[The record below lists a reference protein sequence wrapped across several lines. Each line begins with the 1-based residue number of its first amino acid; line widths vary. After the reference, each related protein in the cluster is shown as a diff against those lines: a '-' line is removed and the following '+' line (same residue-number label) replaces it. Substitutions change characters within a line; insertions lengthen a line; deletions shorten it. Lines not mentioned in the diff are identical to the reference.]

1 MNDLWLH
8 PALVLIAGS
17 VLLPLVRG
25 PLRQAFLLAVP
36 LVSFGL
42 VLTMSQGTHAQ
53 VPFLGL
59 ELTFGR
65 VDSLSLVFAHIMT
78 LMCLIGTLYGLQVR
92 ENAQHIAAWT
102 YVAGSLGVIFAGDL
116 FVLFIFWELMA
127 IASTFLV
134 WFRRTE
140 RSRQAGMR
148 YLLVHSVGGVVLL
161 AGILLHWQQTGS
173 LAFNAFD
180 VSNPSTAAW
189 LILIGFI
196 LNAAV
201 PPLHAWLPDA
211 YAEATVAGAV
221 FMCAFTTKTA
231 VYALC
236 RGFAGLEIL
245 VPLGVIMTLYGVIFA
260 VLENDVRR
268 LLSYH
273 IISQVGYMVAGVGI
287 GTALAINGA
296 IAHAFAHILYKALLF
311 MGVGAVLHMTGK
323 SKATE
328 LGGLYKKMPWAL
340 FYTVVGGLSI
350 SGFPLLSGYVSKSMI
365 VSAAFADHRNLA
377 AMLLMLASAG
387 TFLSVGL
394 KVPYAVWFG
403 KNHCSDETWQR
414 AKDPGWNMHG
424 AMIITAAL
432 CLFIGVYTPYL
443 YGLLP
448 DQGALYKPY
457 TAYHLAETLQ
467 VLGFTALGFFLFLKK
482 LHPKAKISLDLDW
495 FYRTP
500 GRWASGQ
507 LVTAVNRFFLWGGD
521 VALAAAGRAGALIRN
536 PFQWPGRRGQPAR
549 DFDADQDRGPLSDP
563 ILVTLLVT
571 VVVVAWTY
579 WR

>member
-1 MNDLWLH
+1 MSDLWLH
-8 PALVLIAGS
+8 PALVMLAGC

-36 LVSFGL
+36 LFAFVL
-42 VLTMSQGTHAQ
+42 VLRMSPGVHAV
-53 VPFLGL
+53 VPFAGL

-78 LMCLIGTLYGLQVR
+78 LMCLIGTLYGLHVR
-92 ENAQHIAAWT
+92 EGAQHIAAWL
-102 YVAGSLGVIFAGDL
+102 YVTGSLGVIFAGDL

-127 IASTFLV
+127 VASLFLV
-134 WFRRTE
+134 WFRRTP
-140 RSRQAGMR
+140 RAQKAGLR
-148 YLLVHSVGGVVLL
+148 YLLVHAFGGVVLL
-161 AGILLHWQQTGS
+161 AGILLHWQDTGS
-173 LAFNAFD
+173 LAFNSFD

-189 LILIGFI
+189 LILFGFI

-231 VYALC
+231 IYALC

-245 VPLGVIMTLYGVIFA
+245 VPLGVIMTLYGVVYA

-287 GTALAINGA
+287 GTALAVNGA

-311 MGVGAVLHMTGK
+311 MGVGAVLHMTGT

-328 LGGLYKKMPWAL
+328 LGGLYRKMPWAL

-350 SGFPLLSGYVSKSMI
+350 SGFPLLSGFVSKSMI
-365 VSAAFADHRNLA
+365 VSAAFEDHRNWA
-377 AMLLMLASAG
+377 AFLLMLASVG

-394 KVPYAVWFG
+394 KVPYAIWFG
-403 KNHCSDETWQR
+403 KSHCSDETWQK

-424 AMIITAAL
+424 AMIIASAL

-443 YGLLP
+443 YGMLP
-448 DQGALYKPY
+448 DQSALYKPY

-467 VLGFTALGFFLFLKK
+467 VLGFTALGFYLFLKK
-482 LHPKAKISLDLDW
+482 LHPKAKISIDLDW
-495 FYRTP
+495 FYRAP
-500 GRWASGQ
+500 APWLGRV
-507 LVTAVNRFFLWGGD
+507 LVGGVNQFFVWGGD
-521 VALAAAGRAGALIRN
+521 VALQVADQAGRLARN
-536 PFQWPGRRGQPAR
+536 PFQLLGRRGQPAR
-549 DFDADQDRGPLSDP
+549 DFDADLDRGPLSGP
-563 ILVTLLVT
+563 ITLTLLLT
-571 VVVVAWTY
+571 VLVVAWTY

>member
-1 MNDLWLH
+1 MSDLWLH
-8 PALVLIAGS
+8 PALVMIAGC
-17 VLLPLVRG
+17 VLLPFARG

-36 LVSFGL
+36 LLAFAL
-42 VLTMSQGTHAQ
+42 VLRMTPGVHAV

-65 VDSLSLVFAHIMT
+65 VDALSLVFAHIMT
-78 LMCLIGTLYGLQVR
+78 LMCLLGTLYGLHVR
-92 ENAQHIAAWT
+92 ETTQHIAAWM

-116 FVLFIFWELMA
+116 FVLFVFWELMA
-127 IASTFLV
+127 VASTFLV

-140 RSRQAGMR
+140 RAQKAGMR
-148 YLLVHSVGGVVLL
+148 YLLVHAVGGVVLL
-161 AGILLHWQQTGS
+161 AGILLHWHDSGS
-173 LAFNAFD
+173 LAFNLMEVD
-180 VSNPSTAAW
+180 HLTTAGW
-189 LILIGFI
+189 LILIGFV

-231 VYALC
+231 IYALC
-236 RGFAGLEIL
+236 RGFAGLDIL
-245 VPLGVIMTLYGVIFA
+245 VPFGVAMTLYGVVYA
-260 VLENDVRR
+260 VLENDTRR

-287 GTALAINGA
+287 GTAMAINGA
-296 IAHAFAHILYKALLF
+296 IAHAFVHILYKALLF
-311 MGVGAVLHMTGK
+311 MGVGAVLHMTGR

-328 LGGLYKKMPWAL
+328 LGGLYRKMPWAF

-350 SGFPLLSGYVSKSMI
+350 SGFPLLSGFVSKSMI
-365 VSAAFADHRNLA
+365 VAAAFEDHLNWA
-377 AMLLMLASAG
+377 AVLMMMASVG

-394 KVPYAVWFG
+394 KLTYAIWFG
-403 KNHCSDETWQR
+403 KNNCSEETWQK

-424 AMIITAAL
+424 AMILTSAL

-443 YGLLP
+443 YAMLP
-448 DQGALYKPY
+448 NQSVHYEPY

-467 VLGFTALGFFLFLKK
+467 VLAFTALGFWLFLKK
-482 LHPKAKISLDLDW
+482 LSPKAKISLDMDW
-495 FYRTP
+495 LYRAP
-500 GRWASGQ
+500 APWLGRVVVGG
-507 LVTAVNRFFLWGGD
+507 VNRFFVLGGD
-521 VALAAAGRAGALIRN
+521 AALAVAHGAARLARN
-536 PFQWPGRRGQPAR
+536 PFQALGRRGAPAR
-549 DFDADQDRGPLSDP
+549 DFDPDLDRGPLGSP
-563 ILVTLLVT
+563 IAAALLLAT
-571 VVVVAWTY
+571 VVVAWMY

>member
-8 PALVLIAGS
+8 PALVMIAGC
-17 VLLPLVRG
+17 VLLPFVRG
-25 PLRQAFLLAVP
+25 PLRQAYLLAVP
-36 LVSFGL
+36 LLAFAL
-42 VLTMSQGTHAQ
+42 VLRMTPGVHAV

-65 VDSLSLVFAHIMT
+65 VDALSLVFAHIMT
-78 LMCLIGTLYGLQVR
+78 LMCLLGTLYGLHVR
-92 ENAQHIAAWT
+92 ETTQHIAAWM

-116 FVLFIFWELMA
+116 FVLFVFWELMA
-127 IASTFLV
+127 VASTFLV

-140 RSRQAGMR
+140 RAQKAGMR
-148 YLLVHSVGGVVLL
+148 YLLVHAVGGVVLL
-161 AGILLHWQQTGS
+161 AGILLHWHDSGS
-173 LAFNAFD
+173 LAFNLMD
-180 VSNPSTAAW
+180 VDHLTTAGW
-189 LILIGFI
+189 LILIGFV

-231 VYALC
+231 IYALC
-236 RGFAGLEIL
+236 RGFAGLDIL
-245 VPLGVIMTLYGVIFA
+245 VPFGVAMTLYGVVYA
-260 VLENDVRR
+260 VLENDTRR

-273 IISQVGYMVAGVGI
+273 IISQVGYMVTGVGI
-287 GTALAINGA
+287 GTAMAVNGA

-311 MGVGAVLHMTGK
+311 MGVGAVLHMTGR

-328 LGGLYKKMPWAL
+328 LGGLYRKMPWAF

-350 SGFPLLSGYVSKSMI
+350 SGFPLLSGFVSKSMI
-365 VSAAFADHRNLA
+365 VAAAFEDHLNWA
-377 AMLLMLASAG
+377 AVLMMMASVG

-394 KVPYAVWFG
+394 KLTYAIWFG
-403 KNHCSDETWQR
+403 KNNCSEETWQK

-424 AMIITAAL
+424 AMILTSAL

-443 YGLLP
+443 YRMLP
-448 DQGALYKPY
+448 NQSVHYEPY

-467 VLGFTALGFFLFLKK
+467 VLAFTALGFWLFLKK
-482 LHPKAKISLDLDW
+482 LSPKAKISLDMDW
-495 FYRTP
+495 FYRAP
-500 GRWASGQ
+500 APWLGRVVVGG
-507 LVTAVNRFFLWGGD
+507 VNRFFVLGGD
-521 VALAAAGRAGALIRN
+521 AALAVAHGAARLARN
-536 PFQWPGRRGQPAR
+536 PFQVFGRRGAPAR
-549 DFDADQDRGPLSDP
+549 DFDADRDRGPLGSP
-563 ILVTLLVT
+563 IAAALLLAT
-571 VVVVAWTY
+571 VVVAWMY